1 MKLTRFNKVVIYVDC
16 IVNFRGKDVHIKW
29 TDEDGYIDGNFDSV
43 FGELEAYAYDQAHDE
58 FLNEL
63 PIFNLISKGFEN
75 E

>member
-1 MKLTRFNKVVIYVDC
+1 MKLTRFNEVSIYVDC
-16 IVNFRGKDVHIKW
+16 IVNFKDRDVRIKW
-29 TDEDGYIDGNFDSV
+29 TSEDGVIEDNFDSV
-43 FGELEAYAYDQAHDE
+43 FGELEAYAYDQAYDE